1 MRSKIHVVVSG
12 RVQGVFFRYFTKENA
27 QKLGLFGWVKNT
39 GDGNVE
45 LVAEGEKGDLE
56 KLIGK
61 LRKGPPLATVRDLK
75 VEWDDNSEEFTGFSV
90 RY

>member
-1 MRSKIHVVVSG
+1 MRSRIHVIVSG

-39 GDGNVE
+39 RDENVE
-45 LVAEGEKGDLE
+45 LVAEGEKGDLKILID
-56 KLIGK
+56 KLK
-61 LRKGPPLATVRDLK
+61 EGPPLATVRDLK
-75 VEWDDNSEEFTGFSV
+75 VEWYDYIGEFTDFGV